1 MANLHVPLDPHH
13 GPLQTLPD
21 VDAALAWL
29 LDHTG
34 PLAMLQTDSRRVA
47 PGDVFIAWPGHA
59 QDGRTHVGAALA
71 AGAAVCL
78 VESAGVD
85 AWHFFDTRIVALPG
99 LKAATGELAH
109 RWHGQPSD
117 RLDVIAT
124 TGTNG
129 KTSTAWWTAQALS
142 AAGRRCGVI
151 GTLGVGEPPSTARPS
166 ATVQA
171 TGLTTPDP
179 VTLHRALRGFA
190 DRGHEA
196 CAIEASSIGIVEHR
210 LDALR
215 IRVALYT
222 NFTPDH
228 LDYHRDMASYWAAKR
243 ALFDWH
249 GLQAAVLNRDDTA
262 GAALAEELAARGD
275 LDLWTYTLGAL
286 PARLRASQLHYV
298 DGGLAFTVHEASTAE
313 PGRRRDAEHRA
324 EVRTQLIGHYNA
336 SNVLAVIGGL
346 RVLGLPLARCA
357 ELAAGFTPVPGRMQR
372 VRGESHRAAELPQV
386 VVDYAHTADALDK
399 ALGALRPVAQAQ
411 GGRLWCVFGCGGNR
425 DASKRPVMGE
435 VATRLADVVVVTSDN
450 ARLEDPQAIVDQVLA
465 GCGGA
470 SHVRAVL
477 DRSEAV
483 HAALADAAPED
494 VVLIAGKGHEDYLDV
509 GGVKRPYSDLDT
521 AAAALRARSHA

>member
-1 MANLHVPLDPHH
+1 MACHLIH
-13 GPLQTLPD
+13 D

-29 LDHTG
+29 LDRTG
-34 PLAMLQTDSRRVA
+34 PLALLQTDSRRVG

-59 QDGRTHVGAALA
+59 QDGRAHVGAALA
-71 AGAAVCL
+71 AGAAACL

-85 AWHFFDTRIVALPG
+85 AWSFDDARIAAMPG

-109 RWHGQPSD
+109 RWHGRPSE

-151 GTLGVGEPPSTARPS
+151 GTLGVGEPPGASRPTA
-166 ATVQA
+166 TIQA

-179 VTLHRALRGFA
+179 VTLHRALRGFI
-190 DRGHEA
+190 DRGHAA

-210 LDALR
+210 LDALHIR
-215 IRVALYT
+215 IALYT

-228 LDYHRDMASYWAAKR
+228 LDYHGSMASYWAAKR
-243 ALFDWH
+243 ALFDWP
-249 GLQAAVLNRDDTA
+249 GLQAAVINRDDTA
-262 GAALAEELAARGD
+262 GAALAEELAVRGD
-275 LDLWTYTLGAL
+275 LDLWTYTIGAQR
-286 PARLRASQLHYV
+286 ARLRASDLHHV
-298 DGGLAFTVHEASTAE
+298 DGGLAFTLHEAGTDE
-313 PGRRRDAEHRA
+313 PGRADAAAHRV
-324 EVRTQLIGHYNA
+324 EVRTQLIGHYNV

-372 VRGESHRAAELPQV
+372 VRVDAPVRLPQV

-399 ALGALRPVAQAQ
+399 ALAALRPLAQAQ

-425 DASKRPVMGE
+425 DASKRPAMGE
-435 VATRLADVVVVTSDN
+435 VAARLSDVVVVTSDN
-450 ARLEDPQAIVDQVLA
+450 ARLEDPQTIIDQVLA

-470 SHVRAVL
+470 AHVRAII
-477 DRSEAV
+477 DRTEAV
-483 HAALADAAPED
+483 QAALAEAAPED

-509 GGVKRPYSDLDT
+509 GGVKRPYSDIDT
-521 AAAALRARSHA
+521 AAAALRFRIAT

>member
-1 MANLHVPLDPHH
+1 MAHAQSPLR
-13 GPLQTLPD
+13 TLTG

-29 LDHTG
+29 LDATG
-34 PLAMLQTDSRRVA
+34 PTATLQTDSRRIA

-59 QDGRTHVGAALA
+59 TDGRAHVGAALA
-71 AGAAVCL
+71 AGASACL

-85 AWHFFDTRIVALPG
+85 AYDFRDARIAALPG
-99 LKAATGELAH
+99 LKAATGELAA
-109 RWHGQPSD
+109 RWHGQPSHA
-117 RLDVIAT
+117 LDIVAT

-151 GTLGVGEPPSTARPS
+151 GTLGVGEPPSAQRPH
-166 ATVQA
+166 ATVHA

-179 VTLHRALRGFA
+179 VTLHRALRGFV
-190 DRGHEA
+190 DRGHVA

-228 LDYHRDMASYWAAKR
+228 LDFHGDMASYWAAKR
-243 ALFDWH
+243 ALFDWP

-262 GAALAEELAARGD
+262 GAALAEELAVRGD
-275 LDLWTYTLGAL
+275 LDVWTYTLGAL
-286 PARLRASQLHYV
+286 PARLRASRLHYV

-313 PGRRRDAEHRA
+313 PGDQRDADHQA

-336 SNVLAVIGGL
+336 ANVLAVIGGL

-357 ELAAGFTPVPGRMQR
+357 ELAAGFTSVPGRMQR
-372 VRGESHRAAELPQV
+372 VRVDARAALPQV

-465 GCGGA
+465 GCGDA
-470 SHVRAVL
+470 IHVRAVL
-477 DRSEAV
+477 DRTEAV
-483 HAALADAAPED
+483 HAALHEAAPED

-509 GGVKRPYSDLDT
+509 GGVKRPYSDIDT

>member
-1 MANLHVPLDPHH
+1 MARQPDSTGGLL
-13 GPLQTLPD
+13 TLASPE
-21 VDAALAWL
+21 AALAWL
-29 LDHTG
+29 LERTG
-34 PLAMLQTDSRRVA
+34 PTATLQTDSRRIA

-59 QDGRTHVGAALA
+59 TDGRAHVGAALA
-71 AGAAVCL
+71 AGASACL

-85 AWHFFDTRIVALPG
+85 AWAFTDPRIAALPG

-109 RWHGQPSD
+109 RWHGEPGH
-117 RLDVIAT
+117 RLDLIAT

-129 KTSTAWWTAQALS
+129 KTSTAWWTAQALTG
-142 AAGRRCGVI
+142 AGRRCGVI
-151 GTLGVGEPPSTARPS
+151 GTLGVGEPPTAQHPH
-166 ATVQA
+166 ATVHA

-179 VTLHRALRGFA
+179 VTLHRALRGFV
-190 DRGHEA
+190 DRGYAA
-196 CAIEASSIGIVEHR
+196 CAIEASSIGIVERR
-210 LDALR
+210 LDATRL
-215 IRVALYT
+215 RVALYT

-228 LDYHRDMASYWAAKR
+228 LDYHGDMASYWAAKR
-243 ALFDWH
+243 QLFDWP

-262 GAALAEELAARGD
+262 GAALAEELAVRGD
-275 LDLWTYTLGAL
+275 LDIWTYTLGNL
-286 PARLRASQLHYV
+286 PARLRASDLHYV
-298 DGGLAFTVHEASTAE
+298 DGGLAFTVHEASTVE
-313 PGRRRDAEHRA
+313 PASRQDLHTRA
-324 EVRTQLIGHYNA
+324 QVRTQLIGHYNA

-372 VRGESHRAAELPQV
+372 VRIDGPAALPQV

-425 DASKRPVMGE
+425 DATKRPAMGA

-450 ARLEDPQAIVDQVLA
+450 ARLEDPLVIIDQVLA

-470 SHVRAVL
+470 SHVRAVP
-477 DRSEAV
+477 DRREAV
-483 HAALADAAPED
+483 FAALAEAAPED

-521 AAAALRARSHA
+521 AAEALRARSAS

>member
-1 MANLHVPLDPHH
+1 MTLPSTPHIGH
-13 GPLQTLPD
+13 HPGLLTLPD
-21 VDAALAWL
+21 IDDALAWM
-29 LDHTG
+29 LDRTG
-34 PLAMLQTDSRRVA
+34 PLAMLHTDSRRIT

-59 QDGRTHVGAALA
+59 QDGRAHVGAALA
-71 AGAAVCL
+71 AGAAACL

-85 AWHFFDTRIVALPG
+85 VWRFDDARIAAFPG

-109 RWHGQPSD
+109 RWHGRPGD

-142 AAGRRCGVI
+142 SAGRRCGVI
-151 GTLGVGEPPSTARPS
+151 GTLGVGEPPSAAHPASTI
-166 ATVQA
+166 QA

-179 VTLHRALRGFA
+179 VTLHRALRGFI
-190 DRGHEA
+190 DRGHTA

-243 ALFDWH
+243 QLFDWP
-249 GLQAAVLNRDDTA
+249 GLQAAVINRDDTA

-275 LDLWTYTLGAL
+275 LDLWTYTLGNL
-286 PARLRASQLHYV
+286 PARLRASDLHHV
-298 DGGLAFTVHEASTAE
+298 DGGLAFTVHEASTTE
-313 PGRRRDAEHRA
+313 PGSAGEAAYRA
-324 EVRTQLIGHYNA
+324 EVRTQLIGQYNV

-357 ELAAGFTPVPGRMQR
+357 ALAADFTPVPGRMQR
-372 VRGESHRAAELPQV
+372 VRVDARVPLPQV

-399 ALGALRPVAQAQ
+399 ALGALRPLAHAQ
-411 GGRLWCVFGCGGNR
+411 GGRMWCVFGCGGNR
-425 DASKRPVMGE
+425 DASKRPAMGE
-435 VATRLADVVVVTSDN
+435 VAARLSDAVVVTSDN
-450 ARLEDPQAIVDQVLA
+450 SRLEDPQAIIDQVLA

-477 DRSEAV
+477 DRTEAV
-483 HAALADAAPED
+483 HAVLAEAEPED

-521 AAAALRARSHA
+521 AAAALLARSDA

>member
-1 MANLHVPLDPHH
+1 MAHAPDTSRELL
-13 GPLQTLPD
+13 TLAG

-29 LDHTG
+29 LARTG
-34 PLAMLQTDSRRVA
+34 PTATLQTDSRRVA

-59 QDGRTHVGAALA
+59 TDGRAHVGAALA
-71 AGAAVCL
+71 AGASACL

-85 AWHFFDTRIVALPG
+85 AYDFRDARIATLPG

-109 RWHGQPSD
+109 RWHGEPSH
-117 RLDVIAT
+117 RLDLIAT

-129 KTSTAWWTAQALS
+129 KTSTAWWTAQALG

-151 GTLGVGEPPSTARPS
+151 GTLGVGEPPSAQRPD
-166 ATVQA
+166 ATVHA

-179 VTLHRALRGFA
+179 VTLHRALRGFV
-190 DRGHEA
+190 DRGYAA
-196 CAIEASSIGIVEHR
+196 CAVEASSIGIVEHR
-210 LDALR
+210 LDAAR

-228 LDYHRDMASYWAAKR
+228 LDFHGDMASYWAAKR
-243 ALFDWH
+243 RLFDWP

-275 LDLWTYTLGAL
+275 LDIWTYTLGTL
-286 PARLRASQLHYV
+286 PARLRATDLHHV
-298 DGGLAFTVHEASTAE
+298 DGGLAFTVHEASTVE
-313 PGRRRDAEHRA
+313 PRQRQAVDTRA
-324 EVRTQLIGHYNA
+324 EVRTHLIGHFNA

-357 ELAAGFTPVPGRMQR
+357 ELAAGFTSVPGRMQR
-372 VRGESHRAAELPQV
+372 VRVDATVALPQV

-399 ALGALRPVAQAQ
+399 ALGALRPVADAQ

-425 DASKRPVMGE
+425 DASKRPVMGD

-450 ARLEDPQAIVDQVLA
+450 SRLEDPQAIVDQVLA
-465 GCGGA
+465 GCGA
-470 SHVRAVL
+470 APHVRAVL
-477 DRSEAV
+477 DRTEAV
-483 HAALADAAPED
+483 HAALAEAAPED
-494 VVLIAGKGHEDYLDV
+494 VVLIAGKGHEDTLDV
-509 GGVKRPYSDLDT
+509 GGVKRPYSDIDT
-521 AAAALRARSHA
+521 AAAALRARADA